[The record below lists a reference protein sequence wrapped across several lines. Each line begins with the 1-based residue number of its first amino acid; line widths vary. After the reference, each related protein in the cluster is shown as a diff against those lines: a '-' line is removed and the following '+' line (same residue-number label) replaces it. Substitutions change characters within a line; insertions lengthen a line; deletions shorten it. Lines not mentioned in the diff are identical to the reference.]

1 MRSVLPW
8 SFSSYSAYQTCPRQ
22 FYEVKIAKNWVE
34 EQSEAILWGNTVHK
48 AFEDNIKVGT
58 PLPPTVQR
66 FEKVLDSY
74 KRLPGEAHAEI
85 ELAFT
90 KDLTPTGFWDEDA
103 YCRGKGDLVK
113 VNGNKSANIDWK
125 TGKVKPNSLQLDLMA
140 VQIFIKFPQVE
151 VSNNIFVWLQQ
162 PSKPTVEVRRRE
174 ELPKLLEQ
182 FEEGVQDMEWS
193 ELHDVWPEKP
203 SGLCNGWCPVKTCRH
218 WKPKRR

>member
-48 AFEDNIKVGT
+48 AFEDNIKDGT

-66 FEKVLDSY
+66 FERVLDSY
-74 KRLPGEAHAEI
+74 KRLPGETYTEI

-113 VNGNKSANIDWK
+113 VNRNKSANIDWK

-151 VSNNIFVWLQQ
+151 LSNNIFVWLQQ
-162 PSKPTVEVRRRE
+162 PSKPTIEVRRRK
-174 ELPKLLEQ
+174 ELLQLLAQ
-182 FEEGVQDMEWS
+182 FEAGVQDMEWS
-193 ELHDVWPEKP
+193 EVHGTWPEKP
-203 SGLCNGWCPVKTCRH
+203 SGLCRGWCPVKSCRH
-218 WKPKRR
+218 WKPKR

>member
-22 FYEVKIAKNWVE
+22 FYEVKIAKNWIE
-34 EQSEAILWGNTVHK
+34 EQSEAVLWGNTVHK

-125 TGKVKPNSLQLDLMA
+125 TGKESDARIQGDIIKLCMA
-140 VQIFIKFPQVE
+140 SKYPYFEQYE
-151 VSNNIFVWLQQ
+151 VIFVYLFKGGATRTIYRPKEQRLVQ
-162 PSKPTVEVRRRE
+162 LYEDIADLEEAEKSMHFPPT
-174 ELPKLLEQ
+174 PN
-182 FEEGVQDMEWS
+182 
-193 ELHDVWPEKP
+193 
-203 SGLCNGWCPVKTCRH
+203 GLCKKWCDVLSCPHNGRNK
-218 WKPKRR
+218 